1 MYFFIHGVFSNAS
14 ITAAEQLIEKV
25 NTVLNR
31 YFTCQLTMQ
40 VSRGALGNLFLFIM
54 QCKFKIPLPP
64 PPRVNCDI
72 IKACIMIKAFLAF
85 FYTWKENKIKNFLKC

>member
-1 MYFFIHGVFSNAS
+1 MPINDAS
-14 ITAAEQLIEKV
+14 FTGGFGELISF
-25 NTVLNR
+25 
-31 YFTCQLTMQ
+31 YYAMQ
-40 VSRGALGNLFLFIM
+40 VQNSS
-54 QCKFKIPLPP
+54 PPP

>member
-1 MYFFIHGVFSNAS
+1 MEVLRHLSQNLKKYFFIHGVFSNAS
-14 ITAAEQLIEKV
+14 ITAAEKLIEKV
-25 NTVLNR
+25 KTVLNR

-64 PPRVNCDI
+64 PPPGST
-72 IKACIMIKAFLAF
+72 A
-85 FYTWKENKIKNFLKC
+85 T